1 VTFLVILVPVYA
13 ITLAAE
19 EVFAGNFSRGAHHFL
34 IDSEAHL
41 DSHKLAGDSDAI
53 ETIFFINHGG

>member
-1 VTFLVILVPVYA
+1 MTFLVILVPVYA

-34 IDSEAHL
+34 IDSEAL
-41 DSHKLAGDSDAI
+41 PDSHKLAGDSDAI
-53 ETIFFINHGG
+53 ETIFFMNHGG